1 MSLIFLAARDGQPT
15 VFFLNGRGS
24 YSDVR
29 RVSLSEAL
37 AKFDRYAAW
46 INAGNGGPVDEAR
59 PEFRSAI
66 GTAHRLAVA
75 TLEREGGAA

>member
-1 MSLIFLAARDGQPT
+1 MSLILPASHNGQPT

-37 AKFDRYAAW
+37 AKFDRYTAW
-46 INAGNGGPVDEAR
+46 INAGNGGPADEAR
-59 PEFRSAI
+59 PEFRI
-66 GTAHRLAVA
+66 RVHQYT
-75 TLEREGGAA
+75 